1 MLFLLQLAL
10 FWTRAAGKPLGNTTA
25 VQLAYSKDLLYR
37 TTVNQY
43 NTNINSSMY
52 YCISENAQMQDIC
65 TTAEY
70 RKTLCFGLSDELEC
84 GNWAVMKKYT
94 QEPYRLIEGLV
105 ER

>member
-1 MLFLLQLAL
+1 
-10 FWTRAAGKPLGNTTA
+10 
-25 VQLAYSKDLLYR
+25 
-37 TTVNQY
+37 
-43 NTNINSSMY
+43 
-52 YCISENAQMQDIC
+52 MQDIC

-84 GNWAVMKKYT
+84 RNWAVMKKYT